1 MRKLLKEQRLNL
13 GFTQLEVAQK
23 VGIARTSYTNIENG
37 TKDPSLKVAIR
48 IKELFN
54 IVDDEIFLQSNDPN
68 GNKRLA

>member
-54 IVDDEIFLQSNDPN
+54 IVDDEIFLQLNDPN